1 MEPHPQSDLTTL
13 QIVLESLFA
22 LLLVFLTGFFVAVEL
37 ALATARPTRM
47 EVLASQNVFG
57 AKKAHHALSHL
68 HGYLHATKFG
78 VLGTAL
84 ILGKVAEPILE
95 QLLSPVF
102 KNVPSLI
109 IEWTPVLL
117 VAIVEFILGELVPTT
132 LAVERGEKI
141 LLTCIYPLDIFYT
154 VFRAPIHVMGKIASY
169 LLLPFGVGKGHKE
182 AAHSEAELRQIVAAS
197 RAGGA
202 IEEAEA
208 HLVGRVFD
216 FTEREAKDV
225 LVPRP
230 DVVFLSTTKTLQEN
244 LSIVERA
251 GHTRFPLMEGN
262 SSDDILGMVH
272 AKDLLA
278 LTRQE
283 SEEEDNL
290 RLRRIVRKLP
300 RIPETKRIEEL
311 LRDMQRTRHHMA
323 IVVDEYGGTVGIVT
337 LEDIIE
343 EIVGDIHDEFEKVTP
358 EMVDS
363 SESGQES
370 YLVDAGMSL
379 DKLRSQLHLLGPEEE
394 PEVDTIGGWILN
406 HHGNTPKIGDTVPF
420 GDTMFTII
428 EMSGRRIRRVRIT
441 ALARLRTESD
451 ELVPNA

>member
-1 MEPHPQSDLTTL
+1 MEPFQPL
-13 QIVLESLFA
+13 QPLQLVLQSLFS

-47 EVLASQNVFG
+47 EVLAQQGVFG
-57 AKKAHHALSHL
+57 AKKAHEALKHL

-78 VLGTAL
+78 VLGAAL
-84 ILGKVAEPILE
+84 ILGKVADPILE
-95 QLLSPVF
+95 TLIHPLH
-102 KNVPSLI
+102 VPRIVL
-109 IEWTPVLL
+109 EWAPVLI

-141 LLTCIYPLDIFYT
+141 LLTCIHPLDIFYKI
-154 VFRAPIHVMGKIASY
+154 FKAPIHVMGKIAA
-169 LLLPFGVGKGHKE
+169 LLLKPFGIGKGHE
-182 AAHSEAELRQIVAAS
+182 DTAHSEAELRQIVAAS

-230 DVVFLSTTKTLQEN
+230 DVVFLSTLKTLTEN
-244 LSIVERA
+244 LAIVEKA
-251 GHTRFPLMEGN
+251 GHTRYPLMEAQ
-262 SSDDILGMVH
+262 SPDDILGMIH

-278 LTRQE
+278 LTHQA
-283 SEEEDNL
+283 STEEDNV
-290 RLRRIVRKLP
+290 RLRRIVRKMP

-311 LRDMQRTRHHMA
+311 LRDLQRMRQHMA
-323 IVVDEYGGTVGIVT
+323 IVVDEYGGTAGIVT

-343 EIVGDIHDEFEKVTP
+343 EIVGDIHDEFEKVSP
-358 EMVDS
+358 EMVS
-363 SESGQES
+363 SDQLGQES

-379 DKLRSQLHLLGPEEE
+379 DKLRSQLNLNGPTEEL
-394 PEVDTIGGWILN
+394 EVDTIGGWILN
-406 HHGNTPKIGDTVPF
+406 QHEGIPRIGDHIPF
-420 GDTMFTII
+420 GDATFTIT
-428 EMSGRRIRRVRIT
+428 EMSGRRVRRVRINPPV
-441 ALARLRTESD
+441 RFHEDSG
-451 ELVPNA
+451 V

>member
-1 MEPHPQSDLTTL
+1 MEPHQPL
-13 QIVLESLFA
+13 QPLQLVLQSLFS

-37 ALATARPTRM
+37 ALATARPTRI
-47 EVLASQNVFG
+47 EVLAGQNVFG
-57 AKKAHHALSHL
+57 AKKAHEALRHL

-84 ILGKVAEPILE
+84 ILGKVADPIIEHFLGP
-95 QLLSPVF
+95 LAKSIHPI
-102 KNVPSLI
+102 I
-109 IEWTPVLL
+109 IEWTPILI

-141 LLTCIYPLDIFYT
+141 LLVCIHPLDIFYKI
-154 VFRAPIHVMGKIASY
+154 FKAPIHVMGKIAS
-169 LLLPFGVGKGHKE
+169 LLLRPFGVGQGHE
-182 AAHSEAELRQIVAAS
+182 DTAHSEAELRQIVAAS

-230 DVVFLSTTKTLQEN
+230 DVVFLSTIKTLQDN
-244 LSIVERA
+244 LAIVEKA
-251 GHTRFPLMEGN
+251 GHTRYPLMEAQ
-262 SSDDILGMVH
+262 SPDDILGMIH

-278 LTRQE
+278 LTHQE
-283 SEEEDNL
+283 SHEEDNV
-290 RLRRIVRKLP
+290 RLRRIVRKMP

-311 LRDMQRTRHHMA
+311 LRDLQRTRQHMA
-323 IVVDEYGGTVGIVT
+323 IVIDEYGGTAGIVT

-343 EIVGDIHDEFEKVTP
+343 EIVGDIHDEFEKVSP
-358 EMVDS
+358 EMVS
-363 SESGQES
+363 SDQLGQES

-379 DKLRSQLHLLGPEEE
+379 DKLRSQLNLVGPTEEL
-394 PEVDTIGGWILN
+394 EVDTIGGWILN
-406 HHGNTPKIGDTVPF
+406 QHEGIPRIGDNIAF
-420 GDTMFTII
+420 GDATFTIT
-428 EMSGRRIRRVRIT
+428 EMSGRRVRRVRINPPVRFHEEIT
-441 ALARLRTESD
+441 TT
-451 ELVPNA
+451 